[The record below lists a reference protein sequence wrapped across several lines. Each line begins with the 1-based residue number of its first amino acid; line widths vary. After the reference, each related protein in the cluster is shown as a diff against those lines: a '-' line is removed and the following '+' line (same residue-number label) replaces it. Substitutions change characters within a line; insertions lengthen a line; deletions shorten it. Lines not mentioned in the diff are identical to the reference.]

1 MEAVFDYNVVLN
13 QAVQKIRDIRAPRS
27 ISAFHRDARMQIMEE
42 ETIFDFGG
50 HDYDTYVNAVSAA
63 EEISISGLHFIIC
76 TLLDRY
82 GRKYEEISL
91 DGFSCATSKIHF
103 AIKDLSNGE
112 VLFFKDPEESPF
124 WKARGKEPL
133 EVTNFLNQY
142 AASGCKY
149 IYLMYD
155 RAFAQIIGSN
165 DDAKDPGRGYNAFS
179 LRWFFEE
186 YFSGDEYGRFHK
198 SITNYV
204 AYIKQYLGY
213 SVIKTLTPTA
223 EVNFKRVVKNTLVTT
238 AYERILEIK
247 YEFEDNG
254 TKYIRKLRKEDFS
267 AIQTQYLRD
276 GLYLATLGNTE
287 YAESLITAEWLYDSM
302 KNAQAI
308 DLTSVAMGY
317 FKSAEQ
323 FLSTA
328 VTLLSPNHTG
338 WSESPESSLGAIA
351 HFFKD
356 NLHLFRSEIPYPARK
371 FIRES
376 LFSYSNL
383 RNGYMHKHNI
393 HSWEQVDKIRDATL
407 NLFFLMLGGLKLSSE
422 VRTALGMTSANIF
435 SDYYRLCE
443 YVDYHAGE
451 LFFLCYGNGMERTVV
466 ALSDKY
472 QQVIDHNF
480 FQYSGAYFRTFAPPY
495 QQGFISEK
503 NIPQEIYLGELAY
516 KDSESIQLDLNK
528 TKKVFSAGK
537 FVGPSIFDEKGEN
550 Y

>member
-1 MEAVFDYNVVLN
+1 MDSEFDYNVVLN
-13 QAVQKIRDIRAPRS
+13 QAVQKIRDVRAPHS
-27 ISAFHRDARMQIMEE
+27 ISAVHRDARMQIIEE

-50 HDYDTYVNAVSAA
+50 RDYDAYVNAVSAA

-82 GRKYEEISL
+82 GIQYEEIPL
-91 DGFSCATSKIHF
+91 NDFSCTTSKIRF

-112 VLFFKDPEESPF
+112 VLFFKDPEDSPF
-124 WKARGKEPL
+124 WKIRGKEPS
-133 EVTNFLNQY
+133 EVTIFLNKY

-165 DDAKDPGRGYNAFS
+165 DDASDPGQGYNAFS
-179 LRWFFEE
+179 LKWFFEK
-186 YFSGDEYGRFHK
+186 YFSSDEYNRFHK

-213 SVIKTLTPTA
+213 SVVKTLTPTA

-238 AYERILEIK
+238 AYERILEIT

-254 TKYIRKLRKEDFS
+254 AKYIRKLRKEDFL
-267 AIQTQYLRD
+267 AIQSQYLRD
-276 GLYLATLGNTE
+276 GLYLVTLGNAE

-302 KNAQAI
+302 KDAQAI

-328 VTLLSPNHTG
+328 VTLLDPNHKG
-338 WSESPESSLGAIA
+338 WAESPESSLGAIA

-393 HSWEQVDKIRDATL
+393 RSWEQVDKIREATL
-407 NLFFLMLGGLKLSSE
+407 NLFFLMLGGLKLVKHIRKNGRNGTPFKELQQVLPGHSRGQILTLLRE
-422 VRTALGMTSANIF
+422 LRKANRIICVGNTSAAKWYPAETADN
-435 SDYYRLCE
+435 
-443 YVDYHAGE
+443 V
-451 LFFLCYGNGMERTVV
+451 
-466 ALSDKY
+466 
-472 QQVIDHNF
+472 Q
-480 FQYSGAYFRTFAPPY
+480 
-495 QQGFISEK
+495 
-503 NIPQEIYLGELAY
+503 
-516 KDSESIQLDLNK
+516 
-528 TKKVFSAGK
+528 
-537 FVGPSIFDEKGEN
+537 
-550 Y
+550 